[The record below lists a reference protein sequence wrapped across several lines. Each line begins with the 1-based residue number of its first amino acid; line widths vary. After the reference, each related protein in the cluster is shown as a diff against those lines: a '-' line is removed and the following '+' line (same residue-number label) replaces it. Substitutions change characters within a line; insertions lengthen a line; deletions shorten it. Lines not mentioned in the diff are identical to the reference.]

1 MPGIAKPTSVATDDF
16 LTTIFRFVEEGK
28 PVISARLA
36 EALGVSPATAF
47 GTVRRM
53 ERDGLINVS
62 RKKEIALTVAG
73 NKVAE
78 EVIRRHRLAERFL
91 TDVLDIAWHKAYAEA
106 HRLEHG
112 ISQEVA
118 DSMVRLLKNPT
129 SCPHGYPIPGSEGYA
144 RTRHIRSHLKSLSEI
159 PKGTS
164 VTVKRVPE
172 GDAELLQYLDQ
183 HNVSP
188 SWTMKVLDVAGFKG
202 TITLEVDHHEIVIST
217 DTASKIIVKPN

>member
-1 MPGIAKPTSVATDDF
+1 M
-16 LTTIFRFVEEGK
+16 
-28 PVISARLA
+28 ISARLA

-73 NKVAE
+73 NMVAE

-159 PKGTS
+159 PKGTRRHRQTRSGRGRRAPS
-164 VTVKRVPE
+164 VPGRAQRVPFMDHE
-172 GDAELLQYLDQ
+172 GAGRGRLQGNDHTGSRPPRDRDKHGYGQQDHRQAQLMD
-183 HNVSP
+183 SASTFP
-188 SWTMKVLDVAGFKG
+188 MKDSGAAK
-202 TITLEVDHHEIVIST
+202 
-217 DTASKIIVKPN
+217 

>member
-1 MPGIAKPTSVATDDF
+1 M
-16 LTTIFRFVEEGK
+16 
-28 PVISARLA
+28 ISARLA

-159 PKGTS
+159 PKGTH

-172 GDAELLQYLDQ
+172 GDAELLQYLEE

-188 SWTMKVLDVAGFKG
+188 SWTMKVLDVADFKG

>member
-1 MPGIAKPTSVATDDF
+1 M
-16 LTTIFRFVEEGK
+16 
-28 PVISARLA
+28 
-36 EALGVSPATAF
+36 SPATAF

-129 SCPHGYPIPGSEGYA
+129 SCPHGYPIPRERGLCPHTAHPVPPQVSE
-144 RTRHIRSHLKSLSEI
+144 RDSQRHPRHRQTRSGRGRRA
-159 PKGTS
+159 PS
-164 VTVKRVPE
+164 VPGRAQRVPFMDHE
-172 GDAELLQYLDQ
+172 GAGRGRLQGNDHTGSRPPRDRDKHGYGQQNHRQAQLMD
-183 HNVSP
+183 SASTFP
-188 SWTMKVLDVAGFKG
+188 MKDSGAAK
-202 TITLEVDHHEIVIST
+202 
-217 DTASKIIVKPN
+217 

>member
-62 RKKEIALTVAG
+62 RKKGIALTVAG

-129 SCPHGYPIPGSEGYA
+129 SCPHGYPIPGSEGYTRA
-144 RTRHIRSHLKSLSEI
+144 RHIRSHLKSLSEI
-159 PKGTS
+159 PKGTH

-172 GDAELLQYLDQ
+172 EDAELLQYLDQ

-188 SWTMKVLDVAGFKG
+188 SWTMKVLDVAGFRERSHWK
-202 TITLEVDHHEIVIST
+202 
-217 DTASKIIVKPN
+217 